1 MTDLR
6 TTGVWISADSARIVQ
21 WSPESR
27 WRHRI
32 DSGVP
37 GRHRATG
44 RAPTQHHGQSD
55 GRRDEHMRAF
65 FDRVVH
71 VLSLDNDLLLVGDGE
86 VVGHFADHVPADD
99 GTGTA
104 HALIAELGVGTATAS
119 ALQIGLGVAALFA
132 GFGVTILLTGLGLVW
147 AT

>member
-6 TTGVWISADSARIVQ
+6 ATGVWISADSARIVQ
-21 WSPESR
+21 WSPEST

-44 RAPTQHHGQSD
+44 RAPTQQHGQGD

-65 FDRVVH
+65 FERVVH
-71 VLSLDNDLLLVGDGE
+71 VLSLDDLLLVGDGE
-86 VVGHFADHVPADD
+86 VVGHFADEVRAYDAKRGRERRIEVVESGPL
-99 GTGTA
+99 TERQ
-104 HALIAELGVGTATAS
+104 L
-119 ALQIGLGVAALFA
+119 VARIRAFA
-132 GFGVTILLTGLGLVW
+132 GHPAVRRTGG
-147 AT
+147 ADARI

>member
-21 WSPESR
+21 WSPEST

-32 DSGVP
+32 DSSVP

-44 RAPTQHHGQSD
+44 RAPTQHHGQGD

-71 VLSLDNDLLLVGDGE
+71 ALSLDNDLLLVGDGE
-86 VVGHFADHVPADD
+86 VVGHFANQVRADD
-99 GTGTA
+99 AKHGRERRIEVVESGPLTERQ
-104 HALIAELGVGTATAS
+104 L
-119 ALQIGLGVAALFA
+119 VARIRAFA
-132 GFGVTILLTGLGLVW
+132 GHPAVRRRGRADTRI
-147 AT
+147 

>member
-6 TTGVWISADSARIVQ
+6 ATGVWISADSARIVQ
-21 WSPESR
+21 WSPESTK
-27 WRHRI
+27 RHRI

-44 RAPTQHHGQSD
+44 RAPTQHDGQGD

-71 VLSLDNDLLLVGDGE
+71 GLSLDDLLLVGDGE
-86 VVGHFADHVPADD
+86 VVGHFADEVRAVDSKHGRERRIRV
-99 GTGTA
+99 
-104 HALIAELGVGTATAS
+104 AESGPLTDRQ
-119 ALQIGLGVAALFA
+119 LVARIRAFA
-132 GFGVTILLTGLGLVW
+132 GHPAVRRRVGAGARI
-147 AT
+147 